1 MPPNSRDAAGIYV
14 EWSSAFYF
22 NRDVIMLTPFQFTEV
37 RFASFLSGESITAIV
52 VNTSERKLAK
62 RTSVQLGGSD

>member
-1 MPPNSRDAAGIYV
+1 MPPNSRDAAGTYV
-14 EWSSAFYF
+14 DWSPAFYF
-22 NRDVIMLTPFQFTEV
+22 NRDVIMLTPFQFIEV

-52 VNTSERKLAK
+52 VNPSERKLEK